1 MKKRRKGSG
10 SKFYYLLYAVIGIT
24 IGLYLMKS
32 QIFLM
37 LNLVYDGTIRI
48 ANLRVNQLDIT
59 GASPKVSEM
68 IRHRLRINSNTSIL
82 DVSTKEV
89 YNKVISIAWIKE
101 AIIKKHL
108 PNILQIQITETTPIA
123 IYQQDGRSVLIDKD
137 GKFLEEV
144 QTKYRQLPLV
154 SGLNAPSQVA
164 AILNI
169 IKNYPNVYAHLE
181 ALTYVR
187 ERRWDLTVAGNKV
200 NLPEKLET
208 VALDTLDRLIQSGKL
223 NEASGGQIDLRFA
236 GQIIMNGTKIR
247 NIPGI

>member
-1 MKKRRKGSG
+1 MKKRRKGSS
-10 SKFYYLLYAVIGIT
+10 SKFFYLLCAVIGGS

-32 QIFLM
+32 QVFLIM
-37 LNLVYDGTIRI
+37 NSVYNGAIKIADLTI
-48 ANLRVNQLDIT
+48 NQLDIT

-68 IRHRLRINSNTSIL
+68 IRHRLRINSKTSIL

-89 YNKVISIAWIKE
+89 YNKVISISWIKE

-108 PNILQIQITETTPIA
+108 PNVLQIQITETTPIA

-144 QTKYRQLPLV
+144 QTKYNQLPLV
-154 SGLNAPSQVA
+154 SGMNAPSKVA
-164 AILNI
+164 TILNI
-169 IKNYPNVYAHLE
+169 IKNYPNIYDHLE
-181 ALTYVR
+181 TLTYVR
-187 ERRWDLTVAGNKV
+187 ERRWDLIVSGNKV
-200 NLPEKLET
+200 NLPEKQET
-208 VALDTLDRLIQSGKL
+208 VALDTLERLIQSGKL

>member
-1 MKKRRKGSG
+1 MKKRRKGSS
-10 SKFYYLLYAVIGIT
+10 SKFFYLLCAVMGGS

-32 QIFLM
+32 QIFSM
-37 LNLVYDGTIRI
+37 LNSTYNSTIKI
-48 ANLRVNQLDIT
+48 ANLRINQLDIT

-68 IRHRLRINSNTSIL
+68 IRHRLHINSNTSML
-82 DVSTKEV
+82 DVSVDEV
-89 YNKVISIAWIKE
+89 YNKVISISWIKE
-101 AIIKKHL
+101 AIIKKQL
-108 PNILQIQITETTPIA
+108 PNVLQIHITETTPIA

-144 QTKYRQLPLV
+144 QTKYNQLPLV
-154 SGLNAPSQVA
+154 SGLNAPSQVVY
-164 AILNI
+164 ILNI

-200 NLPEKLET
+200 NLPEKQET
-208 VALDTLDRLIQSGKL
+208 VALDTLERLIQSGKL
-223 NEASGGQIDLRFA
+223 NEISGGQIDLRFA